1 MKTLKELIE
10 GKLVTK
16 LECEDGVIIFHIGKD
31 EAFICLQPIMVRGA
45 PAIGYAAEEFK
56 PSSLQ

>member
-10 GKLVTK
+10 GKNVTK
-16 LECEDGVIIFHIGKD
+16 LECDDGCVVIHIGMD
-31 EAFICLQPIMVRGA
+31 ETIICLQPIMVRGA

-56 PSSLQ
+56 AAKLQ

>member
-10 GKLVTK
+10 GKTVTK
-16 LECEDGVIIFHIGKD
+16 LECEDGVVVFHLGMD
-31 EAFICLQPIMVRGA
+31 ETIVCLQPIMVRGA

-56 PSSLQ
+56 PAKLQ

>member
-10 GKLVTK
+10 GKTVTK
-16 LECEDGVIIFHIGKD
+16 LECEDGVIVFHIGMD
-31 EAFICLQPIMVRGA
+31 EVLIALQPIMVRGC

-56 PSSLQ
+56 PAKLQ